1 MLQRQ
6 EMRNATISFNTKRH
20 SVFPVL
26 ETLRERKNPIFK
38 MLCTFE
44 TLIHRAESQWHLNK
58 DPNCSPLGPLWK
70 LRSLHLQM
78 PQSLATPASTSVSQ
92 GEEKQKSL
100 PSSGAF
106 AWPGH
111 GYSLEV
117 LGFQWSFS
125 ILGLRSR
132 SQVTQSNASFPC
144 SGSAACQREC
154 FQVTPMLCNA
164 SHQTVS
170 FKLVLCICTLLVGC
184 FKFKLTFC
192 PTHVACGL
200 L

>member
-6 EMRNATISFNTKRH
+6 EMRNVKVSFNTKRH
-20 SVFPVL
+20 SVFLVL
-26 ETLRERKNPIFK
+26 ETLRERKKTIFK

-58 DPNCSPLGPLWK
+58 DPNCSPLNPLWK
-70 LRSLHLQM
+70 FRSLHLQM
-78 PQSLATPASTSVSQ
+78 PQSLTTPASTSVSQ
-92 GEEKQKSL
+92 GEKRQKSL
-100 PSSGAF
+100 PSAGAF
-106 AWPGH
+106 TWPVH
-111 GYSLEV
+111 GYGSEA

-125 ILGLRSR
+125 ILGLRSH

-154 FQVTPMLCNA
+154 FQVSPMPCNA

-170 FKLVLCICTLLVGC
+170 FQAGPVYLHL
-184 FKFKLTFC
+184 
-192 PTHVACGL
+192 ACGL
-200 L
+200 F